1 MSGFAE
7 KLEAIMSDFSS
18 SMKSRM
24 RDHWPWKKIDSTP
37 LARLK
42 GADALSITD
51 GMERLERIVAD
62 SIGKLK
68 QSVHAGEAIVLEETR
83 QAEQLVGDLRTEI
96 AELQGKLKE
105 AGDNIEQK
113 DVSYKQLEVTLY
125 DKIKMFETEMK
136 KKDELLATR
145 ENDIRRQKSELDAHN
160 KKISELELA
169 NSKTK
174 EELASHIKRAED
186 FVRISQERVS
196 GLEAELDES
205 KRLVGKKSS
214 TIKTLE
220 EQLATKAQQFKQ
232 ALKETQELLNSRDSE
247 IASLR
252 SQLQALLKGI
262 DEMSSLFR
270 RAQALTEKGQEDSAL
285 VQNEMGRE
293 AEAKPQP
300 TPAAADPVK
309 PAGSDALPEIVAP
322 EIFERVIQELAQ
334 ASNIMAKLALLIV
347 HDHVKALGETVEQ
360 FPRTRLPELIEALAK
375 DIADENV
382 QTGFRQRVAESA
394 ELTLH

>member
-68 QSVHAGEAIVLEETR
+68 QSVHAGEAIVLEEAR
-83 QAEQLVGDLRTEI
+83 QAERLVGDLRTEI

-300 TPAAADPVK
+300 APAAADPVK